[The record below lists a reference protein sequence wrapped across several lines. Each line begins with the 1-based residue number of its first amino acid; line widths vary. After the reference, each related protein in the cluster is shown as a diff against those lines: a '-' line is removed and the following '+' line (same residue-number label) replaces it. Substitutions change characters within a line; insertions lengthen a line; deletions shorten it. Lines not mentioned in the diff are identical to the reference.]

1 MADNA
6 SVTVGIVQAAAV
18 IGDIDGNLRTL
29 RQGVNAAAE
38 LGAQV
43 VVTPE
48 LFATGYDPRAAWTHD
63 GNAIRDEISV
73 AARDAGVAVVAS
85 TVEERSD
92 AAGQR
97 RHIAASF
104 FDEAGDEIARI
115 RKRHLFDIERNYFT
129 PADGYSEVFEWR
141 GMRFG
146 MGICYDVEF
155 PEFVRTL
162 AVNGAQILLVPT
174 AVPKSPDGGGAL
186 AFSASQSSTLLVP
199 ARALENGVAIAYANH
214 CADAFTA
221 HSCIV
226 NANGRFVDLIEDGA
240 GIAVAEISA
249 TSIAEARALNP
260 YLTDLERL
268 LG

>member
-1 MADNA
+1 MAETT

-29 RQGVNAAAE
+29 RQGVSAAAE

-48 LFATGYDPRAAWTHD
+48 LFATGYDPRTAWTYD

-85 TVEERSD
+85 TVDESSD
-92 AAGQR
+92 ASGHR
-97 RHIAASF
+97 RRIAASF

-129 PADGYSEVFEWR
+129 PADGYGEVFEWR

-146 MGICYDVEF
+146 MGICYDVEY

-162 AVNGAQILLVPT
+162 AVSGAQILLVPT
-174 AVPKSPDGGGAL
+174 AVPKSPGGGGAL

-214 CADAFTA
+214 CADEFTA

-240 GIAVAEISA
+240 GTAVAEISA

-268 LG
+268 RG